1 MVVERLKWGKWE
13 GERKLVCRSYY
24 KKRHKTKPKQ
34 TNGDYSG
41 SLSLIFQP
49 FHLQEKS
56 RILEWEKRKSSRLGS
71 SMDSL
76 LSVDDLPHESRVPSL
91 PPKTNFV
98 STGNLLPPALP
109 PKQRN
114 MKKRVAISTDEVRII
129 GIGGYSS
136 DDYNDAE
143 TFKSMSRQIH
153 PSNYCPPPID
163 PPAPQPGEC
172 L

>member
-1 MVVERLKWGKWE
+1 
-13 GERKLVCRSYY
+13 
-24 KKRHKTKPKQ
+24 
-34 TNGDYSG
+34 
-41 SLSLIFQP
+41 
-49 FHLQEKS
+49 
-56 RILEWEKRKSSRLGS
+56 
-71 SMDSL
+71 MDSL
-76 LSVDDLPHESRVPSL
+76 LSVDDLPHESRVPTL
-91 PPKTNFV
+91 PPKTKFV

-153 PSNYCPPPID
+153 PSNYCPPPIE
-163 PPAPQPGEC
+163 PPAPQPGKVEHQG
-172 L
+172 LYNMITQTDISRLYLVFLRSL